1 MKHVYLAATGQN
13 RGKTTVSLGVL
24 DGFHRRHLSTGFL
37 KPVGQRTIIEDGV
50 PADEDAVL
58 MKQVFGLREPLGQM
72 SPVHIPRGFTQA
84 YIEGAV
90 VEDLPARIRA
100 AHAAFANRDILLIE
114 GTGHAGVGAVI
125 GLSNAT
131 VAAMLGAPAVIV
143 SEGGVGRPIDEIVL
157 NASLFERHGVKVAG
171 AIVNKVDLD
180 AKPGLARTLERG
192 LARHGIPLLGVL
204 PYRPI
209 LSNPTLAMVL
219 EGVHGETIHPGPDLD
234 EVIGGI
240 AIGAMEPEHMLQRIG
255 PRSLVIVPGDRVDV
269 IGAIVGA
276 RADGSDG
283 GDGALGLVLTG
294 GYRPDQGVLAA
305 IRAADLFATLV
316 PEDTYQ
322 VASELHD
329 LLVKTH
335 PADAGKIAE
344 IKALLWE
351 YLFIDRV
358 LEVAQEARLDWRCT
372 PSRAAQVVAGPSPS
386 GSLSMRRVVPNR
398 TASDSSAGPSTRSSS
413 VEGRRRPP
421 PRRTRGRPAAR
432 RRASA
437 RMTSRSASADRSPA
451 SQRSRAATS
460 ARWRTGA
467 AARSAGERWTFRDER
482 ARPSGSRT
490 VGQAIDLGG
499 DGEVAGHLADDHDL
513 LGVLLAEVGVL
524 RPDQVEQD
532 RDDRRHA
539 IEMARSRRAFER
551 TRDRAD
557 RDDGVEARRID
568 LRPVRGRTRGRP
580 PRPRRS
586 RGRAPRRAGTW

>member
-1 MKHVYLAATGQN
+1 MARGGVASSLRAAEDNRVRHVYLAATGQN

-24 DGFHRRHLSTGFL
+24 DGFRRRGLTTGFL

-58 MKQVFGLREPLGQM
+58 MKQVFDLPEPLRQM
-72 SPVHIPRGFTQA
+72 SPVHIPRGFTQS
-84 YIEGAV
+84 YIDGDV

-100 AHAAFANRDILLIE
+100 AHAAFSERDMLLIE

-131 VAAMLGAPAVIV
+131 VASMLGAPAVIV

-157 NASLFERHGVKVAG
+157 NASHFERHGVHVAG

-192 LARHGIPLLGVL
+192 LARHGIKLLGVL

-240 AIGAMEPEHMLQRIG
+240 AIGAMEPAHMLQRIG
-255 PRSLVIVPGDRVDV
+255 PRSLVIVPGDRADV

-276 RADGSDG
+276 REDGSDG
-283 GDGALGLVLTG
+283 GEGALGLVLTG
-294 GYRPDQGVLAA
+294 GYRPEPEVLDA
-305 IRAADLFATLV
+305 IRRADLFATLV

-358 LEVAQEARLDWRCT
+358 LEVAETARLD
-372 PSRAAQVVAGPSPS
+372 
-386 GSLSMRRVVPNR
+386 
-398 TASDSSAGPSTRSSS
+398 
-413 VEGRRRPP
+413 
-421 PRRTRGRPAAR
+421 
-432 RRASA
+432 
-437 RMTSRSASADRSPA
+437 
-451 SQRSRAATS
+451 
-460 ARWRTGA
+460 
-467 AARSAGERWTFRDER
+467 
-482 ARPSGSRT
+482 
-490 VGQAIDLGG
+490 
-499 DGEVAGHLADDHDL
+499 
-513 LGVLLAEVGVL
+513 
-524 RPDQVEQD
+524 
-532 RDDRRHA
+532 
-539 IEMARSRRAFER
+539 
-551 TRDRAD
+551 
-557 RDDGVEARRID
+557 
-568 LRPVRGRTRGRP
+568 
-580 PRPRRS
+580 
-586 RGRAPRRAGTW
+586 